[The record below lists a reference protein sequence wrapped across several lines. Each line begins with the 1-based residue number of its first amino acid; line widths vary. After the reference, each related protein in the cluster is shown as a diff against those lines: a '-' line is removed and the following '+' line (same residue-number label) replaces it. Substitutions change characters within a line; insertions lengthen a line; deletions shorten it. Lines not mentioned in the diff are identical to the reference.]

1 MINIF
6 CVIQELKLKKENEG
20 KNKCLE
26 VYTWNSGSRDNY
38 KTHYS
43 YQWSKERFK
52 RPIKKAYKIAIHKS
66 YRENGKVKKKQWV
79 IGTWEHY
86 SLIEY
91 GFDLW
96 KIDDKFKEM
105 EITEDELYDLIY
117 VKLEPLI
124 DKIAQEYHNTEE
136 YKIYQEN
143 LNIIEIYN
151 KAKNEFDKIYGA
163 GTYECCYDVFGE
175 LRNEEELIKIKL
187 EYKENKKQ
195 EEEYRKQYYENYYNS
210 KSSYQ
215 NISYSNY
222 NEEDKK
228 FLKKFYK
235 KLAFEFH
242 PDRNDNNSESTKA
255 MKVINK
261 LKDEWNV

>member
-1 MINIF
+1 
-6 CVIQELKLKKENEG
+6 
-20 KNKCLE
+20 
-26 VYTWNSGSRDNY
+26 
-38 KTHYS
+38 
-43 YQWSKERFK
+43 
-52 RPIKKAYKIAIHKS
+52 
-66 YRENGKVKKKQWV
+66 
-79 IGTWEHY
+79 
-86 SLIEY
+86 
-91 GFDLW
+91 
-96 KIDDKFKEM
+96 M